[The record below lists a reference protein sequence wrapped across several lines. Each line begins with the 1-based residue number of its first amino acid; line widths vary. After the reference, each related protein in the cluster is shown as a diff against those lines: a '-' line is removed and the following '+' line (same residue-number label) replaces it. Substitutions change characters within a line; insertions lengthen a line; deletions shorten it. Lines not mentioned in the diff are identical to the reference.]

1 MASRLQ
7 VEQRQIERT
16 SRDFRRVTEITYN
29 GQCLNVPDD
38 AIDVTVQPL
47 AQYGVIRVTYLQP
60 LQPVK
65 FDDGHNEQT
74 YIY

>member
-1 MASRLQ
+1 MAPRLSS
-7 VEQRQIERT
+7 ERRLT
-16 SRDFRRVTEITYN
+16 ERNGGPFRYVTEITYN

-47 AQYGVIRVTYLQP
+47 ARYGVTRVTYLQP
-60 LQPVK
+60 LQPVQ
-65 FDDGHNEQT
+65 FEDGQEEQT